1 MTPKQ
6 DPTRRT
12 LADGRQIFYFDDAGS
27 ARAHSARDSR
37 ELPALDHSSRM
48 RFDVLTGGEWITMAS
63 HRMTRTH
70 LPSAAECPLCPTD
83 ETRTPTEI
91 PDGDYDVAVFENRFP
106 SFAARPRK
114 PLTVPE
120 TVRAI
125 AQRPVTAK

>member
-27 ARAHSARDSR
+27 TRTHSARDSR

-48 RFDVLTGGEWITMAS
+48 RFDVLTGEWITMAS

-70 LPSAAECPLCPTD
+70 LPSADECPLCPTD

-106 SFAARPRK
+106 ELCRGARGSH
-114 PLTVPE
+114 
-120 TVRAI
+120 
-125 AQRPVTAK
+125 

>member
-48 RFDVLTGGEWITMAS
+48 RFDVLTGGSGSPWL
-63 HRMTRTH
+63 H
-70 LPSAAECPLCPTD
+70 
-83 ETRTPTEI
+83 
-91 PDGDYDVAVFENRFP
+91 
-106 SFAARPRK
+106 
-114 PLTVPE
+114 
-120 TVRAI
+120 I
-125 AQRPVTAK
+125 A